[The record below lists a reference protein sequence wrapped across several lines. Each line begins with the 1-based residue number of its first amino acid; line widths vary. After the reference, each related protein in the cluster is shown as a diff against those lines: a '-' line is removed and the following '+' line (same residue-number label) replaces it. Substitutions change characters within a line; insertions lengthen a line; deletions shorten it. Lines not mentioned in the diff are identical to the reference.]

1 MDDHPQPEAGWAR
14 LPVMSRADSA
24 LFAAGHGFYQFA
36 ISRSSFDRSLYY
48 NLLLQPSLAIPDHY
62 FLQGRWLGDHLAEYS
77 SRDSWIEIGLR
88 NGFVTPYFRQE
99 GSSLSELLAFMEG
112 SDRRGFSA
120 EAQRIAERI
129 DRTPF
134 TASHW
139 SSVDNSALFGAALT
153 SYLNAEQA
161 PMLETGLDPDDF
173 VGFWNRSREWIG
185 QELAITSE
193 RSSTLLGS
201 EGILLSQL
209 IQVSGER
216 LLGDDLGRIESVSEL
231 LLRVKTQ
238 VGATAERD
246 LRVYYTCACELYNRS
261 LANTILTA
269 GNSPRWEPFVAA
281 MDLWRN
287 NLLSGEADAGGVV
300 GHPDELI
307 DVSIRLPRPAH
318 LRLVSGD
325 VLLTIRRSPA
335 CERYLEALSHW
346 RRAPTD
352 QILRDELVN
361 SLRRYSGEITKHVG
375 KEVGVLGFRPHFI
388 SKVSD
393 VSEIVEKV
401 PGVVQGFLAV
411 GATAGAAA
419 AGTSSPLIPA
429 GLFSLFCLQVATKYV
444 SPSESAKVLISPRL
458 GARMRADITI
468 SHR

>member
-1 MDDHPQPEAGWAR
+1 
-14 LPVMSRADSA
+14 MSRADSA

-88 NGFVTPYFRQE
+88 NGFVTPYFRRE

-216 LLGDDLGRIESVSEL
+216 LLGDDLGRIESVSERL
-231 LLRVKTQ
+231 FRVKTQ

-335 CERYLEALSHW
+335 CERYFEALSHW

-429 GLFSLFCLQVATKYV
+429 GLFSLFCLQMATKYV

-458 GARMRADITI
+458 GARMHADITI

>member
-1 MDDHPQPEAGWAR
+1 
-14 LPVMSRADSA
+14 MSRPDSA

-36 ISRSSFDRSLYY
+36 ISRNSFDRSLYY
-48 NLLLQPSLAIPDHY
+48 NLLLQPALAIPDHY

-88 NGFVTPYFRQE
+88 NGFVTPYFRRE
-99 GSSLSELLAFMEG
+99 GSRLSELLTFMEG
-112 SDRRGFSA
+112 SDRRGFSV
-120 EAQRIAERI
+120 EALRIAERI

-134 TASHW
+134 TACHW
-139 SSVDNSALFGAALT
+139 SSVDNSTLFGAALT
-153 SYLNAEQA
+153 SYLGAEQA
-161 PMLETGLDPDDF
+161 PMLDRGMDPDDF

-185 QELAITSE
+185 QELAIASE
-193 RSSTLLGS
+193 RSSTLIGS

-216 LLGDDLGRIESVSEL
+216 ILGDDSGRIENISEL
-231 LLRVKTQ
+231 LSRVKVQ

-246 LRVYYTCACELYNRS
+246 LRLYYTCACELYNRS
-261 LANTILTA
+261 LASTILTA
-269 GNSPRWEPFVAA
+269 GSSPRWEPFVAA

-287 NLLSGEADAGGVV
+287 NLLSGEADSGGVV
-300 GHPDELI
+300 GYPDELI

-318 LRLVSGD
+318 LRSVSGD

-335 CERYLEALSHW
+335 CERYFEALSHW

-352 QILRDELVN
+352 QTLRDELVD
-361 SLRRYSGEITKHVG
+361 SLRRYSSEITKHVG

-393 VSEIVEKV
+393 VSGIVEKV

-429 GLFSLFCLQVATKYV
+429 GLFSLFCLQVAAKYV
-444 SPSESAKVLISPRL
+444 SPSKSTKVLISPRL
-458 GARMRADITI
+458 GARIRADITV

>member
-1 MDDHPQPEAGWAR
+1 
-14 LPVMSRADSA
+14 MSRADSA

-62 FLQGRWLGDHLAEYS
+62 FLQGRWLGDHLAQYS

-88 NGFVTPYFRQE
+88 NGFVTPYFRRE

-173 VGFWNRSREWIG
+173 AGFWNRSREWIG

-216 LLGDDLGRIESVSEL
+216 LLGDDSGRIESVSEL

-335 CERYLEALSHW
+335 CERYFEALSHW

-444 SPSESAKVLISPRL
+444 SPSESTKILISPHL

>member
-1 MDDHPQPEAGWAR
+1 
-14 LPVMSRADSA
+14 
-24 LFAAGHGFYQFA
+24 
-36 ISRSSFDRSLYY
+36 
-48 NLLLQPSLAIPDHY
+48 
-62 FLQGRWLGDHLAEYS
+62 
-77 SRDSWIEIGLR
+77 
-88 NGFVTPYFRQE
+88 
-99 GSSLSELLAFMEG
+99 MEG

-120 EAQRIAERI
+120 EALRIAERI

-153 SYLNAEQA
+153 SYLGAEQA
-161 PMLETGLDPDDF
+161 PMLDTRLDPDDF

-185 QELAITSE
+185 PELATAWE
-193 RSSTLLGS
+193 RSSTLIGS

-216 LLGDDLGRIESVSEL
+216 LLGGDSGRIENISEL
-231 LLRVKTQ
+231 LSRVKAQ

-246 LRVYYTCACELYNRS
+246 LRLYYTCACELYNRS

-269 GNSPRWEPFVAA
+269 GNSPRWEPFIAA

-300 GHPDELI
+300 DPPDELI
-307 DVSIRLPRPAH
+307 DVAIRLPRPAH
-318 LRLVSGD
+318 LRSVSGD
-325 VLLTIRRSPA
+325 VLLAIRRSPA
-335 CERYLEALSHW
+335 CERYFEALSHW
-346 RRAPTD
+346 RGAPTD
-352 QILRDELVN
+352 QTLRDELVN
-361 SLRRYSGEITKHVG
+361 SLRRYSGEITKQVG
-375 KEVGVLGFRPHFI
+375 KEIGLLGFRPHFI

-393 VSEIVEKV
+393 VSGIVEKV

-429 GLFSLFCLQVATKYV
+429 GLFSLFCLQIAAKYV
-444 SPSESAKVLISPRL
+444 SPSKSAKVLISPRL
-458 GARMRADITI
+458 GARIRADITV
-468 SHR
+468 SRR

>member
-1 MDDHPQPEAGWAR
+1 M
-14 LPVMSRADSA
+14 RA
-24 LFAAGHGFYQFA
+24 
-36 ISRSSFDRSLYY
+36 
-48 NLLLQPSLAIPDHY
+48 
-62 FLQGRWLGDHLAEYS
+62 
-77 SRDSWIEIGLR
+77 
-88 NGFVTPYFRQE
+88 
-99 GSSLSELLAFMEG
+99 GSSAT
-112 SDRRGFSA
+112 
-120 EAQRIAERI
+120 
-129 DRTPF
+129 RT
-134 TASHW
+134 
-139 SSVDNSALFGAALT
+139 
-153 SYLNAEQA
+153 
-161 PMLETGLDPDDF
+161 
-173 VGFWNRSREWIG
+173 
-185 QELAITSE
+185 
-193 RSSTLLGS
+193 
-201 EGILLSQL
+201 
-209 IQVSGER
+209 
-216 LLGDDLGRIESVSEL
+216 
-231 LLRVKTQ
+231 K
-238 VGATAERD
+238 
-246 LRVYYTCACELYNRS
+246 
-261 LANTILTA
+261 
-269 GNSPRWEPFVAA
+269 
-281 MDLWRN
+281 
-287 NLLSGEADAGGVV
+287 
-300 GHPDELI
+300 LI

-335 CERYLEALSHW
+335 CERYFEALSHW

>member
-1 MDDHPQPEAGWAR
+1 
-14 LPVMSRADSA
+14 MSRADSA

-88 NGFVTPYFRQE
+88 NGFVTPYFRRE

-335 CERYLEALSHW
+335 CERYFEALSHW

-393 VSEIVEKV
+393 VSEIAEKV

>member
-1 MDDHPQPEAGWAR
+1 
-14 LPVMSRADSA
+14 MSRADSA

-88 NGFVTPYFRQE
+88 NGFVTPYFRRE

-153 SYLNAEQA
+153 RYLNAEQA

-231 LLRVKTQ
+231 LLRVKSQ

-335 CERYLEALSHW
+335 CERYFEALSHW

-429 GLFSLFCLQVATKYV
+429 GLFSLFCLQVAAKYV

>member
-1 MDDHPQPEAGWAR
+1 M
-14 LPVMSRADSA
+14 
-24 LFAAGHGFYQFA
+24 
-36 ISRSSFDRSLYY
+36 
-48 NLLLQPSLAIPDHY
+48 LQPSLAIPDHY

-88 NGFVTPYFRQE
+88 NGFVTPYFRRE

-238 VGATAERD
+238 VGE
-246 LRVYYTCACELYNRS
+246 
-261 LANTILTA
+261 
-269 GNSPRWEPFVAA
+269 
-281 MDLWRN
+281 
-287 NLLSGEADAGGVV
+287 
-300 GHPDELI
+300 HHH
-307 DVSIRLPRPAH
+307 SI
-318 LRLVSGD
+318 
-325 VLLTIRRSPA
+325 
-335 CERYLEALSHW
+335 
-346 RRAPTD
+346 AP
-352 QILRDELVN
+352 Q
-361 SLRRYSGEITKHVG
+361 
-375 KEVGVLGFRPHFI
+375 
-388 SKVSD
+388 
-393 VSEIVEKV
+393 
-401 PGVVQGFLAV
+401 
-411 GATAGAAA
+411 
-419 AGTSSPLIPA
+419 
-429 GLFSLFCLQVATKYV
+429 
-444 SPSESAKVLISPRL
+444 
-458 GARMRADITI
+458 
-468 SHR
+468 